1 MVKVGDKVTF
11 RPEGW
16 SDTEGEKPRSAG
28 KVLRGRVIYVHP
40 KRRYYVAEG
49 EVDGVKIRE
58 AFLILPG

>member
-16 SDTEGEKPRSAG
+16 SDAEGAKPHSAG

-40 KRRYYVAEG
+40 KLRYYVAEG
-49 EVDGVKIRE
+49 EVDGAKIRE
-58 AFLILPG
+58 AFFLSTR

>member
-16 SDTEGEKPRSAG
+16 SDTQGMRRDRRG
-28 KVLRGRVIYVHP
+28 KSLRARVIYVHP